1 MNNVELNLQ
10 RQVGN
15 LICFRMQYCTFKWGR
30 NFDKLIF
37 ALRKFRYRL
46 NVTIEMTMI
55 SIFVEYLIKCETV
68 NKKPLLKVDILC
80 NFSCQFFYIMKYH

>member
-1 MNNVELNLQ
+1 M
-10 RQVGN
+10 
-15 LICFRMQYCTFKWGR
+15 
-30 NFDKLIF
+30 
-37 ALRKFRYRL
+37 L

-80 NFSCQFFYIMKYH
+80 DFSCQFFYIMKYH